1 MRENRDETSEAITRS
16 FTSANVPGEGGEAA
30 NVVDVLAGL
39 GQALRSLGNAD
50 ATSPSGAIGGHA
62 AAIKEAA
69 RTIADGLSEVA
80 AAIRELAGSR
90 DVKGPA

>member
-1 MRENRDETSEAITRS
+1 VRENRDETSEAITRS
-16 FTSANVPGEGGEAA
+16 FTSANVPEEGGG
-30 NVVDVLAGL
+30 VVDVLAGL

-90 DVKGPA
+90 DVERPA